1 MHNQLVVVALVF
13 RYKMLET
20 ICDILVDAYKRNW
33 ITSRDGNVSIRHHD
47 RDQFYITPSGV
58 RKQTLQPDQF
68 KKIKL
73 INHINTSPPFL
84 SKSWQ
89 EEFYTDISANLKPS
103 GEIPLHFG
111 LQKEMGQNSGEVRV
125 VVHVHPTYCI
135 AAMHAGID
143 LSTISNAFPELNRY
157 TKVAPNVGDV
167 PPISQEL
174 ADQCF
179 NKLELNSQGNIAY
192 DIVGIKG
199 HGVVAIDTSP
209 WRAYE
214 HIERLEHICKI
225 VLASGKY

>member
-1 MHNQLVVVALVF
+1 
-13 RYKMLET
+13 MLET
-20 ICDILVDAYKRNW
+20 ICEVMLDAYKRNW

-47 RDQFYITPSGV
+47 RDHFYITPSGV

-73 INHINTSPPFL
+73 IDQINTVPPFL
-84 SKSWQ
+84 TKGWQ
-89 EEFYTDISANLKPS
+89 EEYYTDISANLRPS
-103 GEIPLHFG
+103 GELPLHFG
-111 LQKEMGQNSGEVRV
+111 LQKMMGQHSNDVRV

-143 LSTISNAFPELNRY
+143 LSTISDAFPELNRY
-157 TKVAPNVGDV
+157 TRVAPNVPDV
-167 PPISQEL
+167 APISQEL
-174 ADQCF
+174 ADQCH
-179 NKLELNSQGNIAY
+179 NMLQLDNSGTIAY

-225 VLASGKY
+225 VLASGNYGN

>member
-1 MHNQLVVVALVF
+1 
-13 RYKMLET
+13 MLET
-20 ICDILVDAYKRNW
+20 ICETLIEAYDRNW

-47 RDQFYITPSGV
+47 RDHFYITPSGV

-68 KKIKL
+68 KKIGIL
-73 INHINTSPPFL
+73 YQPVERW
-84 SKSWQ
+84 SWTVMP
-89 EEFYTDISANLKPS
+89 YSDISSNLKPS

-111 LQKEMGQNSGEVRV
+111 LQKKMGQHSNEVRV
-125 VVHVHPTYCI
+125 VVHLHPTYCI

-157 TKVAPNVGDV
+157 TRVASNVGDV

-174 ADQCF
+174 ADRCHENLQ
-179 NKLELNSQGNIAY
+179 LDHEGNIAY

-209 WRAYE
+209 WRAFE

-225 VLASGKY
+225 VLASGKYE

>member
-1 MHNQLVVVALVF
+1 
-13 RYKMLET
+13 MLET
-20 ICDILVDAYKRNW
+20 ICELLEDAYERNW

-47 RDQFYITPSGV
+47 RDHFYITPSGV

-68 KKIKL
+68 KKISIHGL
-73 INHINTSPPFL
+73 R
-84 SKSWQ
+84 WQ
-89 EEFYTDISANLKPS
+89 EEYYTDISSKLRPS

-111 LQKEMGQNSGEVRV
+111 LQRVMGQHSNDVRV

-143 LSTISNAFPELNRY
+143 LSTISAAFPELNRY
-157 TKVAPNVGDV
+157 TRVAPNVGDV

-174 ADQCF
+174 ADRCHESLQ
-179 NKLELNSQGNIAY
+179 LDDHGTIAY

-225 VLASGKY
+225 VLASGEYK

>member
-1 MHNQLVVVALVF
+1 
-13 RYKMLET
+13 MLET
-20 ICDILVDAYKRNW
+20 ICDIMVDAYKRNW

-47 RDQFYITPSGV
+47 RDHFYITPSGV

-68 KKIKL
+68 KKIRIVSSL
-73 INHINTSPPFL
+73 M
-84 SKSWQ
+84 WQ
-89 EEFYTDISANLKPS
+89 EEFYTDISTNLKPS

-111 LQKEMGQNSGEVRV
+111 LQKNMGQHSNDVRV

-143 LSTISNAFPELNRY
+143 LSTISSAFPELNRY

-167 PPISQEL
+167 APISQEL
-174 ADQCF
+174 ADQCHEM
-179 NKLELNSQGNIAY
+179 LQLDHYGNIAY

-225 VLASGKY
+225 VLASGNY

>member
-1 MHNQLVVVALVF
+1 
-13 RYKMLET
+13 MLET
-20 ICDILVDAYKRNW
+20 ICDIMVDAYKRNW

-47 RDQFYITPSGV
+47 RDHFYITPSGV

-68 KKIKL
+68 KKIKIVSSL
-73 INHINTSPPFL
+73 MWRDEL
-84 SKSWQ
+84 
-89 EEFYTDISANLKPS
+89 YTEISSALKPS

-111 LQKEMGQNSGEVRV
+111 LQKNMGQHSNDVRV
-125 VVHVHPTYCI
+125 VVHVHPTYCV

-143 LSTISNAFPELNRY
+143 LSTIVDSFPELSRY

-174 ADQCF
+174 ADQCHKMLQLDK
-179 NKLELNSQGNIAY
+179 NGNIAY

-225 VLASGKY
+225 VLASGNY